1 AKRTRLLQI
10 CSNPTG
16 VIHDY
21 TETPAKLLALDSILE
36 ELISF
41 RNEKVIVWCYFTASL
56 EKVLERYHRFKPVRV
71 DGKIRS
77 PVDRREAVRRF
88 QEDDST
94 MLFVG
99 NVAAAGAGLTLHRAR
114 YAIYESLS
122 NQAAHYFQSIDRIH
136 RRGQLRDVEYIALLC
151 NQTLE
156 ELEYT

>member
-1 AKRTRLLQI
+1 YTTALNSFVSDLERVTDESFSRNITSFIAKRTRLLQI

-88 QEDDST
+88 QEDDS
-94 MLFVG
+94 
-99 NVAAAGAGLTLHRAR
+99 
-114 YAIYESLS
+114 
-122 NQAAHYFQSIDRIH
+122 
-136 RRGQLRDVEYIALLC
+136 
-151 NQTLE
+151 
-156 ELEYT
+156 